1 MVSRGRSCD
10 EYRDEGR
17 FDGPRVDCE
26 QVPLLPARAVARAL
40 DDPRK
45 IPYLFVWNRAEDSLV
60 REAVRVSAY
69 SELAGWAEIKRP
81 DGTRNL
87 VRTLL
92 KPLPRN
98 GGKARLLICPYCKI
112 PRRGLYGWELGGQYT
127 SSSMRSSWGCRKC
140 SLLRYASEGGALLI
154 RPRGMLGLVFGTGHS
169 PRPES
174 WLPYVFTSP
183 EEAAEATGFAAEGVA
198 VLDNCQDVIDSIPKL
213 RRDEMNLED
222 AAKERNRLL
231 VDVSESTRHGVM
243 SYASEQA
250 VPREVEMQ
258 RIIQAIPDNTLKY
271 QRYLEL
277 TAKRA
282 SETSFSRFRGAGGD
296 KSQSTRR

>member
-1 MVSRGRSCD
+1 MSHGRSCI

-26 QVPLLPARAVARAL
+26 QVPLLPARAVAWVL

-45 IPYLFVWNRAEDSLV
+45 IPYLFVWKRVEDSSV

-87 VRTLL
+87 IRTLL
-92 KPLPRN
+92 QPLPRN
-98 GGKARLLICPYCKI
+98 GGMARLLICPYCKI

-127 SSSMRSSWGCRKC
+127 SSSTRSTWGCRKC
-140 SLLRYASEGGALLI
+140 NLLPYASEGGALSI

-174 WLPYVFTSP
+174 WLPHVFTSP
-183 EEAAEATGFAAEGVA
+183 KEAAEASGFAIERVAE
-198 VLDNCQDVIDSIPKL
+198 LDNCQGVIDSIPKL
-213 RRDEMNLED
+213 MRDEKNARG
-222 AAKERNRLL
+222 AAKEGDELF
-231 VDVSESTRHGVM
+231 VDVHESPHYGVM
-243 SYASEQA
+243 GRAKG
-250 VPREVEMQ
+250 
-258 RIIQAIPDNTLKY
+258 QAIPREAETQREIMSIKDNTLKY
-271 QRYLEL
+271 QRYVEL
-277 TAKRA
+277 
-282 SETSFSRFRGAGGD
+282 SSRPRVADIAFTIPREPRCSQG
-296 KSQSTRR
+296 KSH